1 MMISLTITVYTTEN
15 GGDAFQVHAADS
27 SKHGLLVDVTD
38 QYEVVAMGTDDGK
51 QGFAV
56 LKAAEQLETIAER
69 RHPTGAEL

>member
-1 MMISLTITVYTTEN
+1 MMISINITVYTTEN

-27 SKHGLLVDVTD
+27 RDPGNLVDVTD
-38 QYEVVAMGTDDGK
+38 QYELVAMQTEDGK

-56 LKAAEQLETIAER
+56 LKADTAAKARHAE